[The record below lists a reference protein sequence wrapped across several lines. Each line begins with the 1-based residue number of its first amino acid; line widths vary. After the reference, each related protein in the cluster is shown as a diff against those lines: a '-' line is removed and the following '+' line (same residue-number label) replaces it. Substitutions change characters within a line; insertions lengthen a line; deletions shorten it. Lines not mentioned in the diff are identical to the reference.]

1 MKKLRTKQSAK
12 IVACILFVA
21 ALTVCFSC
29 GAQVSW
35 LLANGGYQG
44 SSVAVLDEREAS
56 LAADLTGQVAES
68 YRQAQESGSYF
79 DPESVITDKNFF
91 FTIKTPDGETVVASE
106 ELGTYREK
114 RSVTIEVNGKAHTE
128 TIRRTYDSEEARE
141 EGLEGLI
148 EQYSNAGSFGY
159 SLTDSAHSDSAE
171 FDPETETETAM
182 EETEE
187 DALAV
192 GSEQAET
199 SIRYY
204 LTFEVTTRDD
214 PETFVVTG
222 FLRNDL
228 VAGGQ
233 IYQELGYISTICAW
247 QYELLGV
254 TIFSGLL
261 GVLSLAFLLYATGH
275 RKDQEEIALHWIDR
289 TLGTDLLVVGGIILL
304 LILASVR
311 GSAGGYAFFL
321 VHDTIILLVC
331 LIVLLVVVLSLAR
344 RKKAGILKENL
355 LVRRIASPVSQRGKR
370 FKARCGELLKK
381 LPLYWAAGLG
391 FLILCFLEGL
401 CIIGIANSS
410 EVGVFFWCIFKL
422 GEACLLVFL
431 VLSLRQLQEG
441 GRQLAAGNLDY
452 KVPLDKLKGAFR
464 EHGENLNNI
473 RQGIQHAVEEQMKSE
488 RMKTELITNVSHD
501 IKTPL
506 TSIVNYVDLL
516 KKEEMPNEKAREY
529 LEVLDRQSAR
539 LKKLTEDLVEASKAS
554 TGNLTVNFQRTDV
567 NVLLTQS
574 AGEYQERLAARD
586 MTLVLT
592 PAEEAPAISADGR
605 LLWRIFENLFSN
617 ICKYAMPGTRVYLT
631 SQATESQVTITFR
644 NISADPLNISS
655 DELMERFV
663 RGDASRNTEGS
674 GLGLS
679 IARSLT
685 QLQHGQ
691 FELTIDGDLFKAM
704 LTFPRIP

>member
-141 EGLEGLI
+141 EGLEDLI

-247 QYELLGV
+247 QYEFLGV

-304 LILASVR
+304 LILASVK

-410 EVGVFFWCIFKL
+410 EVGAFFWCIFKL

-441 GRQLAAGNLDY
+441 GRQLSAGNLDY

-554 TGNLTVNFQRTDV
+554 TGNLTVDFQRTDV

-574 AGEYQERLAARD
+574 AGEYQERLAAKD

-592 PAEEAPAISADGR
+592 PAKEAPAISADGR

-631 SQATESQVTITFR
+631 CQATESQVTITFR

-679 IARSLT
+679 ITRSLT

-691 FELTIDGDLFKAM
+691 FDLTIDGDLFKAS
-704 LTFPRIP
+704 LTFPRLP